1 VPSIR
6 SSPSFALS
14 RKMRLPRVPNLVPRI
29 FLIADLAA
37 DAAASTARLASA
49 TAALPAEVSLTP
61 RSFTSR
67 GDRPGIYDRNKAL
80 QRMQRRHPEKSIP
93 APQIMNNTLGSLFRR
108 RSRIQASE
116 PCSSCVGLADLPY
129 VDGLGQSP
137 RPGVRP
143 RHRRAR
149 TAASRTALLSFGARA
164 ASSSYD
170 DLGRLPGS
178 GVIRPGPG
186 QIPADRGL

>member
-1 VPSIR
+1 MLDCRSHRGLGRLDSASGIR
-6 SSPSFALS
+6 DGSPPGGSQL
-14 RKMRLPRVPNLVPRI
+14 
-29 FLIADLAA
+29 
-37 DAAASTARLASA
+37 DA
-49 TAALPAEVSLTP
+49 PQ
-61 RSFTSR
+61 FTSR

-149 TAASRTALLSFGARA
+149 TAASRTTLLSFGAWA

-178 GVIRPGPG
+178 GVIRPARARYRLTVACETR
-186 QIPADRGL
+186 I